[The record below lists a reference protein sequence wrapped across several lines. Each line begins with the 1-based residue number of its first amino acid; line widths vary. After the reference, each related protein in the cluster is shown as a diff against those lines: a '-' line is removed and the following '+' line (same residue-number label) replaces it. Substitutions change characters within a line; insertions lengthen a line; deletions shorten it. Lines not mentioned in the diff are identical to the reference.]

1 MLRCKRKAKNK
12 RIKHNKKRNV
22 EEKTPQQL
30 AAEKEIISSISE
42 PNVWT
47 PEKEDEWLK
56 IQTSKEIKYRFPPLK
71 KPPHVALQGKR
82 YG

>member
-1 MLRCKRKAKNK
+1 MLKRRQKSKNK
-12 RIKHNKKRNV
+12 RSKHNKKMDI

-47 PEKEDEWLK
+47 PAKEDEWLK